1 VCSNW
6 DLKIYRAG
14 ILFSKM
20 DVPKFDI
27 HYVKL
32 KPVNLDALEKGVAY
46 SEDDIAHGYKPFRIE
61 NLQLY
66 NPVYPN
72 FFELSPSNYNRIGL
86 NHKHHVQ
93 SLSDVVDI
101 ETNVTVPRNVFVKFA
116 PLLDPIKYMT
126 GKYAKSSEFLAN
138 LPTHSSETSSTKTCL
153 PKLKDS
159 NNSSYV
165 DNFFNYLSTQL
176 LHHHNIPHCVE
187 YYGSYLG
194 VQEKYKMNVTDD
206 LEYLSESH
214 HFVENYNKLY
224 TATHP
229 YMNEFVKNT
238 SSSRANKN
246 KLTISSVDD
255 VLLLDSIDDLGDVS
269 LRNALEVDD
278 VNLVYEKD
286 SEKTEDSSESN
297 VGSESEADDSESR
310 SRSHSESDSDSE
322 SDSGSDSDSESDSG
336 SNSGSDS
343 GSDSDSESGSDSG
356 SACSE
361 EEWATDSSRSCSTED
376 EIAQYAYINNFPV
389 QMICLEK
396 CDGSLDDLFVH
407 RKIETEEGI
416 AMLFQI
422 IMTLLIYQKAFR
434 FTHNDLHTNN
444 IMYNQTDIPYLYY
457 RYKKQVYRVPTY
469 GKIYKIIDFGRAIY
483 KFKGQLFCS
492 DSFASGGDASTQYNS
507 EPYMDENKPRL
518 DPNPSFDLCRLGCSI
533 YDFFSDQDKDDEF
546 KDIITTWC
554 LDDQDRNVL
563 YKKNGNE
570 RYPGFKLYKMIA
582 RTVHRHTPE
591 QQLEQLC
598 FKKFRLLSDIQGEP
612 IMDIDEI
619 PVYV

>member
-1 VCSNW
+1 
-6 DLKIYRAG
+6 
-14 ILFSKM
+14 M

-591 QQLEQLC
+591 QQLDQSC

>member
-1 VCSNW
+1 
-6 DLKIYRAG
+6 
-14 ILFSKM
+14 M

-32 KPVNLDALEKGVAY
+32 KPVNLDTLEKGVTY

-66 NPVYPN
+66 NPVYPH
-72 FFELSPSNYNRIGL
+72 FFELSATNYNRIGL
-86 NHKHHVQ
+86 NHKYHIR
-93 SLSDVVDI
+93 SLSEVVDI
-101 ETNVTVPRNVFVKFA
+101 DTNIAVPRNVFVKFA

-126 GKYAKSSEFLAN
+126 GKYAKSSEFLTN
-138 LPTHSSETSSTKTCL
+138 LPVNTTDTPVTDKTCL
-153 PKLKDS
+153 PKLKDP
-159 NNSSYV
+159 NNASYV

-206 LEYLSESH
+206 LEYLSESQY
-214 HFVENYNKLY
+214 FVEHYNKLY

-229 YMNEFVKNT
+229 YMNEFIKNT

-246 KLTISSVDD
+246 KLTISSEDD
-255 VLLLDSIDDLGDVS
+255 VLLLDSLDDLGDVS
-269 LRNALEVDD
+269 LHNAVEVDD
-278 VNLVYEKD
+278 ANLVYEKE
-286 SEKTEDSSESN
+286 SEKSIDS
-297 VGSESEADDSESR
+297 GSPADSESR
-310 SRSHSESDSDSE
+310 SGSGSDSSSDLASDSSSDSE
-322 SDSGSDSDSESDSG
+322 SDSGSDSESDNDSESDSG
-336 SNSGSDS
+336 SAG
-343 GSDSDSESGSDSG
+343 
-356 SACSE
+356 SE

-396 CDGSLDDLFVH
+396 CDGSLDELFVH
-407 RKIETEEGI
+407 RKIDTEEGI

-422 IMTLLIYQKAFR
+422 IMTLLIYQKAFQ

-444 IMYNQTDIPYLYY
+444 IMYNHTDIPYLYY

-533 YDFFSDQDKDDEF
+533 YDFYSDQDKEDEF

-554 LDDQDRNVL
+554 MDDQHRNVL

-591 QQLEQLC
+591 QQLEQPC
-598 FKKFRLLSDIQGEP
+598 FKKFRHPANLQGEP

>member
-1 VCSNW
+1 
-6 DLKIYRAG
+6 
-14 ILFSKM
+14 M

-72 FFELSPSNYNRIGL
+72 FFELSSSNYNRIGL
-86 NHKHHVQ
+86 NHKYHVQ

-101 ETNVTVPRNVFVKFA
+101 DANVTAPRNVFVKFA

-126 GKYAKSSEFLAN
+126 GKYAKSSEFLTN

-159 NNSSYV
+159 NNASYV

-269 LRNALEVDD
+269 LRNAVEVDD

-297 VGSESEADDSESR
+297 VGSESESDDSESR
-310 SRSHSESDSDSE
+310 SGSHSESDSDSE
-322 SDSGSDSDSESDSG
+322 SDSGSDSGSDSESDSG
-336 SNSGSDS
+336 SENTGT
-343 GSDSDSESGSDSG
+343 G
-356 SACSE
+356 SE

-376 EIAQYAYINNFPV
+376 EIAQYAYISNFPV

-533 YDFFSDQDKDDEF
+533 YDFFSDQDKEDEF

-591 QQLEQLC
+591 QQLEQSC
-598 FKKFRLLSDIQGEP
+598 FKKFRLLSNIQGEP

>member
-1 VCSNW
+1 
-6 DLKIYRAG
+6 
-14 ILFSKM
+14 M

-72 FFELSPSNYNRIGL
+72 FFELSSSNYNRIGL
-86 NHKHHVQ
+86 NHKYHVQ

-101 ETNVTVPRNVFVKFA
+101 DANVTAPRNVFVKFA

-126 GKYAKSSEFLAN
+126 GKYAKSSEFLTN

-153 PKLKDS
+153 SKLKDS
-159 NNSSYV
+159 NNASYV

-269 LRNALEVDD
+269 LRNAVEVDD

-297 VGSESEADDSESR
+297 VGSESESADSESR
-310 SRSHSESDSDSE
+310 SGSHSESDSDSE
-322 SDSGSDSDSESDSG
+322 SDSGSDS
-336 SNSGSDS
+336 
-343 GSDSDSESGSDSG
+343 GSDSDSDSG
-356 SACSE
+356 SENTGIGSE
-361 EEWATDSSRSCSTED
+361 EEWATDSSRSCFTED

-533 YDFFSDQDKDDEF
+533 YDFFSDQDMEDEF

-591 QQLEQLC
+591 QQLEQSC
-598 FKKFRLLSDIQGEP
+598 FKKFRLLSNIQGEP